1 MNSCKCCIDCISCIL
16 ANVPME
22 VGVKYACINPKGKSH
37 FTSQWDTACIHYKEA
52 K

>member
-1 MNSCKCCIDCISCIL
+1 MNIGKCCIDCISCIL

-22 VGVKYACINPKGKSH
+22 AGIKYTCINPKGKQH
-37 FTSQWDTACIHYKEA
+37 FIDQWDTPCMHFEEA